1 MEDYKQS
8 YIRKYDKILIY
19 FVAYTITFFTFI
31 KTLPYTIP
39 FVLAFIV
46 AAIVSPIVKKLI
58 QWSKNR
64 VNHNLVILITLLTF
78 YGIIGTLITAITIRL
93 INQIVELV
101 VNTVTYINNNYDL
114 IVNWFQNQYDW
125 LASNIQSLDP
135 GIVESGSEMLSSTL
149 NSLKD
154 VVISIGRVVGTFAIN
169 TVSGLPNLLLVII
182 FTVVVSFFFT
192 KKFLTNPGFL
202 YNYLPTSDTQE
213 DRLKDII
220 TAGKNMVLKYGL
232 SYLLI
237 IMITGMISTAGYLIL
252 GVPYALILGIITAFL
267 DLMPVLGVSAAYVP
281 IAIYFFSQ
289 GNLTIPIGLGIL
301 WIIVAVG
308 RNIWEPKILSSS
320 LNINP
325 VITIMAIFIGLKMA
339 GVLGMF
345 FLIFMVVGFKVLQSV
360 GVLDSFHSDA
370 VKTAVDD

>member
-154 VVISIGRVVGTFAIN
+154 VVISTFAIN
-169 TVSGLPNLLLVII
+169 TVSRLPNLLLVII

-289 GNLTIPIGLGIL
+289 GNLAIPIGLGIL

-339 GVLGMF
+339 VRRCSRQF
-345 FLIFMVVGFKVLQSV
+345 P
-360 GVLDSFHSDA
+360 
-370 VKTAVDD
+370 

>member
-1 MEDYKQS
+1 MEEYKQS
-8 YIRKYDKILIY
+8 YIRKYDKMLIY
-19 FVAYTITFFTFI
+19 FVAYTLTFFTFI

-46 AAIVSPIVKKLI
+46 AAVVSPLVKKLI
-58 QWSKNR
+58 HWTKNR
-64 VNHNLVILITLLTF
+64 VNNNFIILATLLTF

-93 INQIVELV
+93 VNQIIELV
-101 VNTVTYINNNYDL
+101 VNSATYINENYDI
-114 IVNWFQNQYDW
+114 IVTWFQKQYDW
-125 LASNIQSLDP
+125 LASNIQNLDP
-135 GIVESGSEMLSSTL
+135 GLVESGSEMLSSTL

-154 VVISIGRVVGTFAIN
+154 VLISIGKVVGTFAIN
-169 TVSGLPNLLLVII
+169 TISGLPNLLLVII

-202 YNYLPTSDTQE
+202 YTYLPTSDRQE

-232 SYLLI
+232 SYLMI
-237 IMITGMISTAGYLIL
+237 IMITGIISTIGYLIL

-281 IAIYFFSQ
+281 IAIFFYSQ
-289 GNLTIPIGLGIL
+289 GNITIPIGLGIL

-360 GVLDSFHSDA
+360 GVLDKFHSDSNSSPIN
-370 VKTAVDD
+370 

>member
-8 YIRKYDKILIY
+8 YIRKYDKMLIY
-19 FVAYTITFFTFI
+19 FVVYTISFFLFI

-46 AAIVSPIVKKLI
+46 AAIVSPLVKKLI
-58 QWSKNR
+58 IWTKSR
-64 VNHNLVILITLLTF
+64 VNQNLIILVTLLTF
-78 YGIIGTLITAITIRL
+78 YGTIGTLITAITIRL
-93 INQIVELV
+93 VNQMIELI
-101 VNTVTYINNNYDL
+101 VNTVTYFNNNYDV
-114 IVNWFQNQYDW
+114 IVKWFQNQYDW

-169 TVSGLPNLLLVII
+169 TVSGLPNLLLIII

-202 YNYLPTSDTQE
+202 YNYLPTSDRQE
-213 DRLKDII
+213 DRLRDII

-237 IMITGMISTAGYLIL
+237 IMITGVISTLGYLIL

-281 IAIYFFSQ
+281 LAIYFFTQ
-289 GNLTIPIGLGIL
+289 GNITIPIGLGVL

-345 FLIFMVVGFKVLQSV
+345 FLIFMVVGFKVLQTV
-360 GVLDSFHSDA
+360 GVLDTFHNESDRQP
-370 VKTAVDD
+370 

>member
-8 YIRKYDKILIY
+8 YIRKYDKMLIY
-19 FVAYTITFFTFI
+19 FVAYTITFFVFI

-46 AAIVSPIVKKLI
+46 AAIVSPLVKKLI
-58 QWSKNR
+58 LWTRNR
-64 VNHNLVILITLLTF
+64 VNNNLIILFTLLTF

-93 INQIVELV
+93 VNQMIELV
-101 VNTVTYINNNYDL
+101 VNSVTYINDNYDT
-114 IVNWFQNQYDW
+114 IVNWFQSQYDW
-125 LASNIQSLDP
+125 LVSNVQSLDP

-154 VVISIGRVVGTFAIN
+154 VLISIGRVVGTFAIN

-202 YNYLPTSDTQE
+202 YNYLPTSDRQE

-237 IMITGMISTAGYLIL
+237 IMITGIISTVGYLIL
-252 GVPYALILGIITAFL
+252 GVPYALILGMITAFL

-281 IAIYFFSQ
+281 IAIYFFTQ
-289 GNLTIPIGLGIL
+289 GNITIPIGLGIL

-360 GVLDSFHSDA
+360 GVLDTFHNEP
-370 VKTAVDD
+370 VKTETV

>member
-192 KKFLTNPGFL
+192 KKFLKNPGFL

-220 TAGKNMVLKYGL
+220 TAGKNMVLIYGL

-370 VKTAVDD
+370 EKTAGI